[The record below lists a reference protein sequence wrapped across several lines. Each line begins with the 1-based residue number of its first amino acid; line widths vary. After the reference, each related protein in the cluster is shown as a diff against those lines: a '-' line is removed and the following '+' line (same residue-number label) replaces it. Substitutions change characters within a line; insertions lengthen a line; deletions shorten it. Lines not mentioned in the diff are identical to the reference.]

1 MGKVQR
7 AFPALSA
14 MRDHMRRTSESFGN
28 LLWTIAGLASLGL
41 GVLGIFLP
49 LLPTTPLVLLAA
61 FCFAKG
67 SPRLHAWLVGHPRFG
82 PAIKDWQNRG
92 AISRRGKRL
101 ALIAMAAT
109 FALALALGL
118 AWYLIAVQAA
128 WLGAVAVF
136 IVTRPD

>member
-1 MGKVQR
+1 
-7 AFPALSA
+7 
-14 MRDHMRRTSESFGN
+14 MRRTAESFSN

-41 GVLGIFLP
+41 GVIGIFLP

-67 SPRLHAWLVGHPRFG
+67 SPRLHSWLVEHPRFG
-82 PAIKDWQNRG
+82 PAIKDWQARG
-92 AISRRGKRL
+92 AVSKKGKRL

-109 FALALALGL
+109 FGLALALGL
-118 AWYLIAVQAA
+118 AWYLILIQALC
-128 WLGAVAVF
+128 LGAVAIF